1 LRINLFENENLAK
14 VHHPEFKL
22 VTNDIEEVYKRLLS
36 SHLQFLHPNLREVTL
51 RPWGCKRICVNEQTT
66 WYYYLAMVKYSTNSK

>member
-36 SHLQFLHPNLREVTL
+36 SHPQFLHPNLREVTL
-51 RPWGCKRICVNEQTT
+51 HPWGAKEFALMNKQLGTIIQQ
-66 WYYYLAMVKYSTNSK
+66 W

>member
-36 SHLQFLHPNLREVTL
+36 SHPQFLHTNLREVTL
-51 RPWGCKRICVNEQTT
+51 HPWVQKNLR
-66 WYYYLAMVKYSTNSK
+66 